1 MACKDSSRRPAAS
14 LWLLVGFRAAFI
26 YFDSGTSRLKL
37 QVSQPRCR
45 AMIDYNALTF
55 SGLSSKS
62 IPDIHHPFRI
72 RHVWLGRHLG
82 PLYLPHTLTLSSHS
96 RAQPPLLDL
105 QEQCHSSCIRTDPNS
120 VPFLDIAKYS
130 PLLTDLMAT
139 TPTLTD
145 RISIRPGKKG
155 GNKNVC

>member
-1 MACKDSSRRPAAS
+1 M
-14 LWLLVGFRAAFI
+14 WLLVGFLASFI

-45 AMIDYNALTF
+45 AMIDCNILTF

-62 IPDIHHPFRI
+62 IPDISHSVSRV
-72 RHVWLGRHLG
+72 RHVWVGRCSG
-82 PLYLPHTLTLSSHS
+82 PLCLPPPTLTFSSRS
-96 RAQPPLLDL
+96 EPPLLDL

-145 RISIRPGKKG
+145 RISIRPVKK
-155 GNKNVC
+155 KKREQECLLETYR

>member
-1 MACKDSSRRPAAS
+1 M
-14 LWLLVGFRAAFI
+14 WLLVGFLASFI

-37 QVSQPRCR
+37 QVLQPRCR
-45 AMIDYNALTF
+45 AMIDCNILTF

-62 IPDIHHPFRI
+62 IPDISHPISRV
-72 RHVWLGRHLG
+72 RHVWVGRYLG
-82 PLYLPHTLTLSSHS
+82 PLYLPITLTFSSRS
-96 RAQPPLLDL
+96 QPPLLDL
-105 QEQCHSSCIRTDPNS
+105 QEQCRSSCIRTDPNS

-145 RISIRPGKKG
+145 RISIRPVKKKR